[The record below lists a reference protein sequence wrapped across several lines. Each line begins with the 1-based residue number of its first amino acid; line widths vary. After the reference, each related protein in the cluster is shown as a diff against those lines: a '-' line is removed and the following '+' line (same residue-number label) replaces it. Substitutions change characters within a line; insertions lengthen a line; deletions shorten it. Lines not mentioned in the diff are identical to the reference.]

1 MGVRL
6 NAAYLDEEGAVPG
19 VIFVVDLA
27 TDSTVTAS
35 SEGGERLIDK
45 PDVE

>member
-6 NAAYLDEEGAVPG
+6 NAAHLDDEGAVPG
-19 VIFVVDLA
+19 VIFVIDLA
-27 TDSTVTAS
+27 TDSTVTAR
-35 SEGGERLIDK
+35 SEGGKRLIDK